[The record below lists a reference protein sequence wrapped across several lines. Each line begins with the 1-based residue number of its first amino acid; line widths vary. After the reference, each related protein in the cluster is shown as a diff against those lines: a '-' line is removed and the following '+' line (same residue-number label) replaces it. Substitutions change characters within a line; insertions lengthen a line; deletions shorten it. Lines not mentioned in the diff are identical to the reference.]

1 MTVGDGK
8 HLSLL
13 NLENVSFYSLVGN
26 TVLLG

>member
-13 NLENVSFYSLVGN
+13 NLENVSLCSLVGN
-26 TVLLG
+26 TVILS